1 MSYNSIQ
8 ITFVFI
14 NEWWLRISTGYLCL
28 HLQYISSKVL
38 SLFSNTLL
46 MMWMQCC
53 WIFEKNSLEGVVINV
68 HLTESQNILSKFR
81 KQFRICLIRM
91 MGQNSNCHT
100 SQFDNPFDIKILF
113 SRSQFVF
120 GLDMYI
126 LQLGHN
132 LISWYKLWLL
142 LNYLLCKVNQKL
154 KKHVK
159 NYKKCIFSHS

>member
-1 MSYNSIQ
+1 MMAQNINRLSMSALAIY
-8 ITFVFI
+8 FI
-14 NEWWLRISTGYLCL
+14 K
-28 HLQYISSKVL
+28 SSQ
-38 SLFSNTLL
+38 SLFQHIADDVNAMLL
-46 MMWMQCC
+46 DFWKEFIRRCC
-53 WIFEKNSLEGVVINV
+53 YKCSFNRI
-68 HLTESQNILSKFR
+68 TEHIIKFR

-100 SQFDNPFDIKILF
+100 SQFDNLFDIKILF